1 MPTLKPRIAV
11 TLDQHTFDVIAR
23 MAVLQGCSRGSIVS
37 DLLESVSPVLGR
49 TVALLEAAA
58 NAPREIQEGLRE
70 VVETAHDDLVVI
82 SGDATKQL
90 NLLLS
95 ALSSA
100 GAQAEAN
107 PHVVTR
113 GSGITDTPPKLKSKT
128 PRKRSSTGGA
138 ANG

>member
-11 TLDQHTFDVIAR
+11 TLDQQTFDVIAR

-37 DLLESVSPVLGR
+37 DLLQSVSPVLGR

-58 NAPREIQEGLRE
+58 NAPREIQDGLRE
-70 VVETAHDDLVVI
+70 VVETAHDDLVII

-90 NLLLS
+90 NLMLT

-100 GAQAEAN
+100 GAQAGVN

-113 GSGITDTPPKLKSKT
+113 GSGFTDTPLKPKNKT
-128 PRKRSSTGGA
+128 PRKRSSTGGSD
-138 ANG
+138 NG